1 MVENSVRSLPGRARS
16 RLNGPLV
23 TFLTV
28 TSVFGVGSWL
38 TSRAPMAERGLPPVA
53 SPSRSAP
60 VDVSVLNLRDPLV
73 TPPPKLRPPGAH
85 TYILGDRLKI
95 AFYER
100 LDLSD
105 DSSNARSL
113 ASNYVERTELG
124 GEYLVQQDGNVVL
137 PLVGT
142 VAVAG
147 MTIEE
152 AVSATESAFR
162 VAMRRE
168 GRVSLL
174 LVDREPIYIV
184 GDAARPGTFKHSPG
198 MTVLHAMAVAGGAG
212 DERGGHYIR
221 TEYLRE
227 QERQAKAIQRIK
239 RLLPQWAVLSAE
251 REGASVTTPPRL
263 LEIAGSAEAARLMRA
278 ALHLRTLVLASRKP
292 LHEML
297 RASVASARRLG
308 AGQENK
314 LALVQAQI
322 QGRVE
327 RREVVSALRSRG
339 NVNVVTHL
347 QSKTDVAALEERRQD
362 VEDARLDAQ
371 LKFTRAE
378 GELRKLEAEQRT
390 ELERDLATIDAEIAD
405 LDLGIESSRRMQ
417 AELRSSLH
425 TTAAGGSDIDYE
437 VTRRGQQ
444 GATRFAVTDLT
455 ELLPGD
461 LLRVNRRAGR

>member
-1 MVENSVRSLPGRARS
+1 
-16 RLNGPLV
+16 
-23 TFLTV
+23 
-28 TSVFGVGSWL
+28 
-38 TSRAPMAERGLPPVA
+38 
-53 SPSRSAP
+53 
-60 VDVSVLNLRDPLV
+60 
-73 TPPPKLRPPGAH
+73 
-85 TYILGDRLKI
+85 
-95 AFYER
+95 
-100 LDLSD
+100 
-105 DSSNARSL
+105 
-113 ASNYVERTELG
+113 
-124 GEYLVQQDGNVVL
+124 
-137 PLVGT
+137 
-142 VAVAG
+142 
-147 MTIEE
+147 
-152 AVSATESAFR
+152 
-162 VAMRRE
+162 
-168 GRVSLL
+168 
-174 LVDREPIYIV
+174 
-184 GDAARPGTFKHSPG
+184 
-198 MTVLHAMAVAGGAG
+198 
-212 DERGGHYIR
+212 
-221 TEYLRE
+221 
-227 QERQAKAIQRIK
+227 
-239 RLLPQWAVLSAE
+239 
-251 REGASVTTPPRL
+251 
-263 LEIAGSAEAARLMRA
+263 MRA